1 MFGGTVFKFDPPL
14 NKPQQPTIHT
24 RGVFLIVGDAMFRN
38 IQPFGGGENDG
49 KTAVKSENQT

>member
-38 IQPFGGGENDG
+38 IQPFGGV
-49 KTAVKSENQT
+49 KTTEKRR